1 MTDHAAP
8 SAPPTGW
15 PELANPQLL
24 EKIIDII
31 SKEGPVDR
39 GLITPEATLE
49 SLGLASMDV
58 VTILMGIEDQLDTY
72 LPMDSSLSSARN
84 LSEFIAAIANAVQSG
99 KRSTAPKAG

>member
-1 MTDHAAP
+1 MTDHATP
-8 SAPPTGW
+8 SPLPTDW
-15 PELANPQLL
+15 PELTDPALL

-31 SKEGPVDR
+31 AKEGPIDR

-58 VTILMGIEDQLDTY
+58 VSILMGIEEQLDVY

-84 LSEFIAAIANAVQSG
+84 LSEFIASIAKAVQSG
-99 KRSTAPKAG
+99 KQPKSPKAD